1 MSDTSKDAK
10 KSTREKAQA
19 AREAAEAEQR
29 RRDRRIRVIGGVAIL
44 VVVALIVGLGIW
56 GSRSKDSGSNNT
68 GSIVADA
75 ARPVGALD
83 ATNSNAFG
91 VPYKTNAG
99 KPTLAI
105 WEDFQCPYC
114 HDFET
119 SMGTTVTK
127 LADEGKVTLIWR
139 PTTFLDAGQAEQTG
153 PNPNSS
159 ARATAA
165 WGCAI
170 DAGKA
175 AQYHQ
180 TLFANQPP
188 VAEEGKGWTDQQ
200 LLDFG
205 KQVGITGDAYSTF
218 QSCFAAKTYAQWT
231 TNSYLTF
238 VNNAVPGTPTAYL
251 NGTEVPN
258 LLSLTPPALEDMIAK
273 ATTN

>member
-1 MSDTSKDAK
+1 MGDQSKDSK
-10 KSTREKAQA
+10 RTTREKAQA

-29 RRDRRIRVIGGVAIL
+29 RRDRRIRLIGGAVIL
-44 VVVALIVGLGIW
+44 VAVALIVGLGYW
-56 GSRSKDSGSNNT
+56 GAHNNPGPPNSSG
-68 GSIVADA
+68 GIVADA
-75 ARPVGALD
+75 ARPAGALD
-83 ATNSNAFG
+83 PSNANAFG
-91 VPYKTNAG
+91 VPYKTSAG

-114 HDFET
+114 HDFEA
-119 SMGTTVTK
+119 SMGATITK
-127 LADEGKVTLIWR
+127 LADDGKITLIWR
-139 PTTFLDAGQAEQTG
+139 PTTFLDAGQAEQSG

-188 VAEEGKGWTDQQ
+188 KAEEGTGWTDQQ

-205 KQVGITGDAYSTF
+205 KQVGITDDAYSKF
-218 QSCFAAKTYAQWT
+218 QACITAKTYTQWT
-231 TNSYLTF
+231 TNSHLTF
-238 VNNAVPGTPTAYL
+238 VNDAVPGTPTAYL
-251 NGTEVPN
+251 NGKEVPN
-258 LLSLTPPALEDMIAK
+258 ILTLTPSGLEDLIAK
-273 ATTN
+273 ANSN